1 VEPNKDVIRQY
12 LKLRSNYTMGN
23 TCPFHGQ
30 FQVGPTSRMEKYC
43 LDYFCGTIFPKWRK
57 AELDSGEHPS
67 GMGCPCL
74 TLSKK
79 YVKRKFRK
87 WLKE

>member
-1 VEPNKDVIRQY
+1 MKPNKNAIRQY
-12 LKLRSNYTMGN
+12 LKLRSNYSMGS

-30 FQVGPTSRMEKYC
+30 FQIGSACRIDHLC
-43 LDYFCGTIFPKWRK
+43 LNYFCGTIFPKWRK
-57 AELDSGEHPS
+57 AEMDRGEGPT
-67 GMGCPCL
+67 GMGYPCL

-87 WLKE
+87 WLEE